1 MDIVSGV
8 VSIEYSH
15 FYITEHIE
23 TALEGVDQTPDF
35 HTDEPV
41 IITPGQLTIISR
53 VQSHAAWVTLM
64 LTEVELVQ
72 QSEQW
77 QLLGKW
83 PYQPVSGGRMSMSGP
98 TTGPALPAAGWL
110 TGGQGY
116 APDLQLDPASTYTV
130 HVYAKGRQNSRAR
143 YEAAMDREEW
153 GLHEGF
159 EDYVVA
165 FMPTGQ

>member
-1 MDIVSGV
+1 MNIVSGV

-23 TALEGVDQTPDF
+23 TG
-35 HTDEPV
+35 
-41 IITPGQLTIISR
+41 
-53 VQSHAAWVTLM
+53 
-64 LTEVELVQ
+64 
-72 QSEQW
+72 W

-83 PYQPVSGGRMSMSGP
+83 PYQPVSGGRMSISGP
-98 TTGPALPAAGWL
+98 TTSPAVPAACWL
-110 TGGQGY
+110 TGGRGH

-130 HVYAKGRQNSRAR
+130 HVYAKGRQDSRAR

-165 FMPTGQ
+165 FVPTGQQVRPRRPGHSPR